1 MSYHTE
7 VNGSLA
13 SRKKMLRKIRVLIV
27 DDQLSLRKLL
37 EVTLDSEVDLEIVGT
52 AEDGEQALVQVE
64 LLHPNIV
71 LMDLEMPGMDGI
83 TTTETICQRLP
94 EIKVIII
101 TSHQQPEYINRAL
114 RAGAKGFLVKD
125 SPSQEIAHAIRFVNQ
140 GYIQFGPGLFEQ
152 VETELMGPL
161 SNREEELV
169 EYTKGDLRKPTS
181 TAPVLSP
188 TNIPSTPTNRDDWS
202 HGTKELLDILPQV
215 WTRGLLYFLALF
227 TVIALPWAM
236 FSQVEETGTARGQL
250 EPQGQT
256 FKLDAPVA
264 ATVAKI
270 QVKEGEAVKAGQS
283 LLVLESELVQWEL
296 QQTQSKL
303 EGESNRLA
311 QLDLLQDQLVV
322 ALATQRQQNQAQE
335 SEKQAQV
342 HQAQQN
348 LESLKNSY
356 NLQKEE
362 KLAQVRQAQQNIEYS
377 QTAYQLAGIRLT
389 NAQREVQ
396 RYQKALKGGIV
407 SAIQVAEREDIAQEK
422 QRVYEQTKSDVA
434 QAKLRLVE
442 QRSSYEQ
449 TIRQAQ
455 AEIEQAQLRL
465 KEQKSSYQS
474 LKGSS
479 ELAVLKS
486 MEQLKNLETQI
497 TTLKADIAQSK
508 SQIDSLEFQLNQR
521 VLEAPIEGTVF
532 RLPIQGEG
540 EVVQPGEMIAEIA
553 PKGTSLLLRAQM
565 GTTDSGSLAQGM
577 PVKMKFDAYPFQ
589 DYGIVEGELVK
600 ISPTTEEIETPEGK
614 AAAYNLEIQLHQTC
628 IPTPT
633 ECIALR
639 PGDTATA
646 EVIVRQRRVID
657 FILDPFKK
665 LQKGG
670 LEL

>member
-7 VNGSLA
+7 VNGSLL
-13 SRKKMLRKIRVLIV
+13 SREKVRSIRVLIV
-27 DDQLSLRKLL
+27 DDQLSSRKLL
-37 EVTLDSEVDLEIVGT
+37 EVMINSEPDLEIIGT
-52 AEDGEQALVQVE
+52 AEDGEKALAQVE
-64 LLHPNIV
+64 LLHPDIV

-83 TTTETICQRLP
+83 TTTETIGQRSP

-101 TSHQQPEYINRAL
+101 SSHQEQEYIYRAL
-114 RAGAKGFLVKD
+114 RAGAKGFLLKD
-125 SPSQEIAHAIRFVNQ
+125 TLSNKLTNDIRLVNED
-140 GYIQFGPGLFEQ
+140 YIQFGPGSFKQAEAEVIDILAKDQ
-152 VETELMGPL
+152 AK
-161 SNREEELV
+161 SNSDRHQA
-169 EYTKGDLRKPTS
+169 TS
-181 TAPVLSP
+181 IAPVLHP
-188 TNIPSTPTNRDDWS
+188 TKLASTPNNRDDWS

-215 WTRGLLYFLALF
+215 WTRGLLYCLTLF

-236 FSQVEETGTARGQL
+236 FSQVEETGKARGQL

-296 QQTQSKL
+296 RQAQEKL
-303 EGESNRLA
+303 EGELNRLA
-311 QLDLLQDQLVV
+311 QLELLQDQLVV

-335 SEKQAQV
+335 LEKQAQV

-362 KLAQVRQAQQNIEYS
+362 KLAQVRQAQQDIEYS
-377 QTAYQLAGIRLT
+377 QTAHQLAAIRLK

-396 RYQKALKGGIV
+396 RYQEASEGGIV
-407 SAIQVAEREDIAQEK
+407 SAIQVAERKDMEQEK
-422 QRVYEQTKSDVA
+422 QRVYDQTKSDIE
-434 QAKLRLVE
+434 QAKLRWAE
-442 QRSSYEQ
+442 QRSSYER
-449 TIRQAQ
+449 TIQQAQ
-455 AEIEQAQLRL
+455 AEIEQAQLQL

-474 LKGSS
+474 LMGSG

-521 VLEAPIEGTVF
+521 VLESPIEGTVF
-532 RLPIQGEG
+532 RLPIQGSG

-565 GTTDSGSLAQGM
+565 GTTESGSLAQGM
-577 PVKMKFDAYPFQ
+577 SVKMKFDAYPFQ
-589 DYGIVEGELVK
+589 DYGVVEGKLVE
-600 ISPTTEEIETPEGK
+600 ISPTTEEVETPEGK
-614 AAAYNLEIQLHQTC
+614 VTAYNLEIQLNQTC
-628 IPTPT
+628 IPTPN

-646 EVIVRQRRVID
+646 EVIVRQRRIID